1 MMVIFQLVLKKVE
14 ESLGLS
20 LVISMTEVLKIIQ

>member
-1 MMVIFQLVLKKVE
+1 MMVIFQLVLNKVE